1 MATSFPQIL
10 LGISTWSDS
19 RAELVVR
26 RNLITATMV
35 TVRRVVHVVVGKRA
49 MNEPEDCLV
58 GSHFQ
63 NNVRAEPCQSQ
74 LTGSEKL
81 QWLSRAKYASH
92 LLDKEHGEGVLIKQ
106 LEMGEAVMKGVTMK
120 VPAKLYEVLGLRNM

>member
-26 RNLITATMV
+26 RNLITATLV

-49 MNEPEDCLV
+49 
-58 GSHFQ
+58 
-63 NNVRAEPCQSQ
+63 RR
-74 LTGSEKL
+74 
-81 QWLSRAKYASH
+81 LSGGKPFS
-92 LLDKEHGEGVLIKQ
+92 K
-106 LEMGEAVMKGVTMK
+106 
-120 VPAKLYEVLGLRNM
+120 

>member
-81 QWLSRAKYASH
+81 QWLSRAKYASQ
-92 LLDKEHGEGVLIKQ
+92 LLDKEQGRES
-106 LEMGEAVMKGVTMK
+106 
-120 VPAKLYEVLGLRNM
+120 

>member
-1 MATSFPQIL
+1 M
-10 LGISTWSDS
+10 
-19 RAELVVR
+19 
-26 RNLITATMV
+26 
-35 TVRRVVHVVVGKRA
+35 
-49 MNEPEDCLV
+49 

-63 NNVRAEPCQSQ
+63 NNVSAEPCQSQ
-74 LTGSEKL
+74 LTGSEQL